1 MQQSLPDFAEIT
13 DKQLRRQILNFF
25 ENQARQIAHLT
36 KALDLANQELNY
48 HALTDVDSGK
58 VQAALVLCLLSPDS

>member
-1 MQQSLPDFAEIT
+1 METNAVREKKIT
-13 DKQLRRQILNFF
+13 KTAVAAKLGISRGMLYYRHKQPQIDEEVRRQ
-25 ENQARQIAHLT
+25 
-36 KALDLANQELNY
+36 LNY